1 MTRAW
6 SEFFVE
12 IPFLWDLCLR
22 LSMVLVAAWGLHA
35 ALARCNPRWR
45 VQLWRFTSVAVLIV
59 MAATC
64 MPRIAVLVE
73 QQVAAV
79 EPVVEEPSL
88 VTMSQPMP
96 RGAGTV
102 DDVSKLPP
110 IDSWTEFP
118 LESFLPEEEVAT
130 AAVAIPAEPPQITA
144 KSPWAMWLLASI
156 WAAGASMLA
165 VRWTAAQLR
174 IRNLLSHTIPAPKQ
188 SARLL
193 RSVADRLNI
202 FGDFDLRL
210 SSETDVPFVAGLMR
224 PIVVLPA
231 RMAKQRFA
239 HELPAIFAHELT
251 HVKSRDLI
259 WMGVS
264 QWIAIPLWF
273 HPLTWKATMAHSMAC
288 EEVADAVAADDVGDV
303 ARYSGTLARVA
314 LAAVSH
320 PPATAAISMA
330 RSSQIMSRLARLKR
344 GLSNYPLAR
353 HWVFLAALAGLL
365 VVVPLATIELAY
377 ADIETTSDA
386 TETGNGEAGRVLH
399 FPQSHSVGVLYIA
412 TEKELEWWDTY
423 FKRFDYRR
431 DWDWKYFGQAQG
443 DVQLPADV
451 KVKLEIKKAGGA
463 NTSWIT
469 KLRPDD
475 LYEVFI
481 YPHPGNG
488 DSFRFGNAQARHLGH
503 LTGLTELSIQHTQVT
518 GPGLRALKPLRE
530 LEKLMYFSEQANNDS
545 LRSIGELTSLETLSL
560 GKAKWDDTGLA
571 HLSNLNKLEELNLP
585 FAGIPGRGFDAVMQL
600 PNLKYISGGM
610 FFKNVHLSRL
620 KKSKSL
626 KALHL
631 SGNTLLNDDSMKYV
645 AQLPQLEYLDLW
657 HTNIGDAG
665 INHLRTLTSLKRL
678 GLMVSRQGDRPRI
691 TSAGTTGLS
700 EMSSLEVID
709 FADVGD
715 PDGVL
720 EQISKLE
727 SLKSVWIGGRR
738 ETGLISDAGLKH
750 LAKLSKLE
758 RLTTYGS
765 AFTDTG
771 AAELTK
777 LGGLKWLSVQTD
789 NITDDGLAQLSTL
802 KELRYIKIYNS
813 NKNAGITFQGVSRL
827 NGLTN
832 LTELWYLGPMRPTP
846 SEKGLDFSGMPRM
859 EKLGMSG
866 LRDEDI
872 VGLKNCEN
880 LKWLQGSSLTNDGVA
895 ELAGFRHMERLT
907 ISGEE
912 ITDDALIHLADMK
925 ALNMLTINAPI
936 TDEGLKEIEKLKS
949 LEYLTVE
956 TTNRLSPA
964 AVQSVQTNLPTLR
977 RISIN
982 DNRASVKRT
991 KKKSLR
997 FGQDAPAFE
1006 FTSLDGT
1013 KLSLENQRGKVVLL
1027 YFWSTNCKP
1036 CVASMPKLK
1045 KAYAELSEYQD
1056 FAMIGIS
1063 GDENDTIW
1071 KDFIRKQK
1079 LTWPQVRI
1087 GDKSKTATAY
1097 GVTGYPKYILIGRDG
1112 KILATNAGAVGGALR
1127 KALEVDGE

>member
-6 SEFFVE
+6 SEFFIE
-12 IPFLWDLCLR
+12 MPLLWDLCLR
-22 LSMVLVAAWGLHA
+22 LSVVLIVAWGLHA

-45 VQLWRFTSVAVLIV
+45 VQLWRFTSIAVLIV

-64 MPRIAVLVE
+64 LPKIAVLVE

-88 VTMSQPMP
+88 VTMSQPML

-102 DDVSKLPP
+102 GDISKLPS
-110 IDSWTEFP
+110 IGSETEFP
-118 LESFLPEEEVAT
+118 LDPFIPAEEAAT
-130 AAVAIPAEPPQITA
+130 TSVAIPAEPPQETA
-144 KSPWAMWLLASI
+144 TSSWVKWLLASV
-156 WAAGASMLA
+156 WAAGASLLA
-165 VRWTAAQLR
+165 VRWTAAQLG
-174 IRNLLSHTIPAPKQ
+174 IRNLLSRTTPAPKQ

-193 RSVADRLNI
+193 RSVADRLDI

-210 SSETDVPFVAGLMR
+210 STETDVPFVAGLLR

-231 RMAKQRFA
+231 RMAEQQFA
-239 HELPAIFAHELT
+239 PELPAIFAHELT

-259 WMGVS
+259 WMGIS
-264 QWIAIPLWF
+264 QWITIPLWF
-273 HPLTWKATMAHSMAC
+273 HPLTWRATSAHSMAC
-288 EEVADAVAADDVGDV
+288 EEVADAVAADNVGDV

-344 GLSNYPLAR
+344 GLSNTPLAR
-353 HWVFLAALAGLL
+353 RWVILSALTGLL
-365 VVVPLATIELAY
+365 AVLPLATIKLAY
-377 ADIETTSDA
+377 ADNESATATTSNNQ
-386 TETGNGEAGRVLH
+386 TGRVLH
-399 FPQSHSVGVLYIA
+399 FPKKQSVGVLYFA

-431 DWDWKYFGQAQG
+431 DWDWKYLGQAQG
-443 DVQLPADV
+443 DVELPPGAQ
-451 KVKLEIKKAGGA
+451 VKLEIKKAGAA

-475 LYEVFI
+475 LYEVYV

-488 DSFRFGNAQARHLGH
+488 DSYRFGNAQARHLGH
-503 LTGLTELSIQHTQVT
+503 LTGLTELTIQFTQVT
-518 GPGLRALKPLRE
+518 GPGLRALKPLHK
-530 LEKLMYFSEQANNDS
+530 LEKLMYFSEQADNDS

-560 GKAKWDDTGLA
+560 GKAKWDDAGLA
-571 HLSNLNKLEELNLP
+571 HLSNLDQLTELNLP
-585 FAGIPGRGFDAVMQL
+585 FAGIPGRGFDAVLQL
-600 PNLKYISGGM
+600 PNLKFISGGV
-610 FFKNVHLSRL
+610 FFKNAHLARL

-626 KALHL
+626 EALDL
-631 SGNTLLNDDSMKYV
+631 SSNTLIDDDSMKYV
-645 AQLPQLEYLDLW
+645 AQLPQLKYLNLW
-657 HTNIGDAG
+657 HTNINDAG
-665 INHLRTLTSLKRL
+665 VKHLRPLTSLKRL
-678 GLMVSRQGDRPRI
+678 KLMVSRQSDRPRI
-691 TSAGTTGLS
+691 TSAGVTALS
-700 EMSSLEVID
+700 EMSSLEVLD

-720 EQISKLE
+720 EQISKLKN
-727 SLKSVWIGGRR
+727 LKSVSIGGRR
-738 ETGLISDAGLKH
+738 DTGFISDAGLKH
-750 LAKLSKLE
+750 LAKLTKLE
-758 RLTTYGS
+758 RLTAYGS
-765 AFTDTG
+765 EFTDVG
-771 AAELTK
+771 AAGLAK
-777 LGGLKWLSVQTD
+777 LSGLKWLSLQT
-789 NITDDGLAQLSTL
+789 NGITDDGLAQLAAL
-802 KELRYIKIYNS
+802 NELRYLSLYS
-813 NKNAGITFQGVSRL
+813 DNKNAGITFQGVSRL

-832 LTELWYLGPMRPTP
+832 LTELWYQGQMRPAP
-846 SEKGLDFSGMPRM
+846 GEQGLDFSGMPAL
-859 EKLGMSG
+859 EKLGMNG

-872 VGLKNCEN
+872 VGLKNCNN
-880 LKWLQGSSLTNDGVA
+880 LKWLQGSSLTNAGVA
-895 ELAGFRHMERLT
+895 DLAGFRKMERLT
-907 ISGEE
+907 ITGEE
-912 ITDDALIHLADMK
+912 ITDDALVHLGDMPK
-925 ALNMLTINAPI
+925 LNMLTVNAPI
-936 TDEGLKEIEKLKS
+936 TDEGLKEIENIKS

-964 AVQSVQTNLPTLR
+964 AVRSVQTNLPTLR

-997 FGQDAPAFE
+997 FGQDAPPFE
-1006 FTSLDGT
+1006 LTSLDGT

-1045 KAYAELSEYQD
+1045 KAYAELSAYQD
-1056 FAMIGIS
+1056 FAMIGLS
-1063 GDENDTIW
+1063 GDENDSIW
-1071 KDFIRKQK
+1071 KEFIRKQK

-1087 GDKSKTATAY
+1087 GDKSKMAAAY

-1112 KILATNAGAVGGALR
+1112 KILATNAGAVGGALK